1 MFNEAEIK
9 NLNANLSQMQR
20 RILILI
26 NGQTCS
32 GDVAVYKA
40 TERLAENEI
49 EFITRV
55 FSF

>member
-9 NLNANLSQMQR
+9 NLNANLLQMKR

-26 NGQTCS
+26 NSQTFS
-32 GDVAVYKA
+32 GDVAVYKT

-49 EFITRV
+49 EYNKNF
-55 FSF
+55 